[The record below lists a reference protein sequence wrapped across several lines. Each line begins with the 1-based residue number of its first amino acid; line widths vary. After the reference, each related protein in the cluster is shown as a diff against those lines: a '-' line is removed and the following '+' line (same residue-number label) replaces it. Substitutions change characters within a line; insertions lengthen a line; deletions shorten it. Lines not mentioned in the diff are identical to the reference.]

1 MSQKSKPDHDTLAR
15 SVKTSLNQAEKR
27 VSNLRQ
33 NNTRLIMTGIASSAG
48 STLVAGVTA
57 TTGPLVGE
65 GDAGWRLAC
74 IVAAVFAFIATVST
88 GLKQQLKISDR
99 LAKGVQ
105 CVGKLRALDVTITTG
120 DQEWQEIANEYKE
133 IAKTYPEFV

>member
-1 MSQKSKPDHDTLAR
+1 MPQKSAPNHDALAQ
-15 SVKTSLNQAEKR
+15 SVKASLNQAEKR

-33 NNTRLIMTGIASSAG
+33 SNTRLIMTGIASSAG

-57 TTGPLVGE
+57 ATGPLVGT

-88 GLKQQLKISDR
+88 GMKQQLKISDR
-99 LAKGVQ
+99 LAKGAQ
-105 CVGKLRALDVTITTG
+105 CVGKLRALDVTISTG
-120 DQEWQEIANEYKE
+120 NQDWQEIANEYKE
-133 IAKTYPEFV
+133 IAKTYPEFI

>member
-1 MSQKSKPDHDTLAR
+1 MSQKTGPDHGALTR
-15 SVKTSLNQAEKR
+15 RVKDSLEQAEKR
-27 VSNLRQ
+27 VSNLRE

-57 TTGPLVGE
+57 ATGPLVGT

-74 IVAAVFAFIATVST
+74 IVAAVFAFVATVST
-88 GLKQQLKISDR
+88 GLKQQLKFSDR
-99 LAKGVQ
+99 LAKGAQ

-120 DQEWQEIANEYKE
+120 DQNWQEIADEYKE
-133 IAKTYPEFV
+133 IAKTYPEFI